1 MSTMNMKPGN
11 LLILAALGI
20 GVYWFMTKNAK
31 AAAARGPASTYRAA
45 TGGNTSNRPT
55 SPNLTQGLLAGLDT
69 WINGQSQATNLPGS
83 LDANVT
89 NSSTAYLTS
98 STIDDINGLY

>member
-1 MSTMNMKPGN
+1 MSTMNLKPGN

-20 GVYWFMTKNAK
+20 GAYWFVTKRAR
-31 AAAARGPASTYRAA
+31 AATARAPAATYRAA
-45 TGGNTSNRPT
+45 TGGNTANRPT

-89 NSSTAYLTS
+89 NSSTAYLES
-98 STIDDINGLY
+98 STIDDINGLF

>member
-20 GVYWFMTKNAK
+20 GVYWLVSKSTK
-31 AAAARGPASTYRAA
+31 AAAARAPGNTYRAA
-45 TGGNTSNRPT
+45 TGGNPSNRPT

-69 WINGQSQATNLPGS
+69 WINGQSQATNLPS
-83 LDANVT
+83 SMDANVT
-89 NSSTAYLTS
+89 NSATAYLES
-98 STIDDINGLY
+98 STIDDINGFM